1 LTPAEALL
9 FTIHELLV
17 REQTS
22 TWWRERASTNLPGV
36 PANDP
41 ARLLHD
47 IGRRLKELRVAR
59 KLTQEA
65 FAERLDVTTRY
76 VQRVEKGDQ
85 NVSVEVLADFANG
98 LGVPIAALFK
108 APSKKAVE
116 QVRPNRKKRAGT
128 R

>member
-1 LTPAEALL
+1 
-9 FTIHELLV
+9 
-17 REQTS
+17 
-22 TWWRERASTNLPGV
+22 V

-41 ARLLHD
+41 VRLLHD
-47 IGRRLKELRVAR
+47 IGRRIKELRVAR

-76 VQRVEKGDQ
+76 VQRVERGNQ
-85 NVSVEVLADFANG
+85 NVSIEVLADFANG
-98 LGVPIAALFK
+98 LGVPIAVLFK